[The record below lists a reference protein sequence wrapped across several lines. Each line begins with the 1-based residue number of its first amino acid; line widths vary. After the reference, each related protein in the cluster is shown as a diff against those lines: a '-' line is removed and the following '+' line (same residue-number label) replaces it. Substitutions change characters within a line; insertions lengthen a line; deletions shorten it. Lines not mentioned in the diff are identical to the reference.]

1 MKFIEMTPEQ
11 LLAIFYIF
19 GNVVSMIIM
28 LILYI
33 KNRKNK
39 QTAAFLLMLIILFL
53 IIYFIG
59 DSIWALA
66 YFNIIPGADI
76 VIKFARMI
84 YYSASGAIAC
94 AWLLYVEL
102 LLGSKLVY
110 SKKRRLLYIPVLL
123 STISTI
129 LLCIFLNPAEKSI
142 GGYMTAFGLVFVPFA
157 YIITA
162 GVRLLYKAHEAKDI
176 ITKRKLYTFG
186 TLPILILAISSLQV
200 FIAEIPIFCFGSIIV
215 IITLYIYNQDSLIFT
230 DPLTG
235 VGNRNSL
242 KKYVDDMSK
251 EHIYYILMA
260 DIDSFKKINDTYG
273 HIEGDRALRFT
284 ARILRTSTIHN
295 SYYVARYGG
304 DEFMIIARTENENDI
319 ISTID
324 LINTKM
330 KESKNE
336 LNYEITTSIGY
347 SVLNKGESIEA
358 AVERADNMLYEK
370 KKIVHK

>member
-1 MKFIEMTPEQ
+1 MTKEE
-11 LLAIFYIF
+11 LLALFYII
-19 GNVVSMIIM
+19 GNVVC
-28 LILYI
+28 LFVLLLLFI

-39 QTAAFLLMLIILFL
+39 QTQSQ
-53 IIYFIG
+53 YFNYIVISLAVYLIG
-59 DSIWALA
+59 DALWSPC
-66 YFNIIPGADI
+66 YFKLIPNYDI
-76 VIKFARMI
+76 LIKFARML
-84 YYSASGAIAC
+84 YYTATAF
-94 AWLLYVEL
+94 
-102 LLGSKLVY
+102 LGYFWFVYINITIGSDLVY
-110 SKKRRLLYIPVLL
+110 NNKKRRLLYIPIAIA
-123 STISTI
+123 SIYAI
-129 LLCIFLNPAEKSI
+129 LICLFLDPSI
-142 GGYMTAFGLVFVPFA
+142 KNIYGYLTAFSLCLEPFLFVIF
-157 YIITA
+157 A
-162 GVRLLYKAHEAKDI
+162 GVKVFLKQLKVTDKVLKKRYINIAFWPIVILMVSI
-176 ITKRKLYTFG
+176 IQLFVAE
-186 TLPILILAISSLQV
+186 LPV
-200 FIAEIPIFCFGSIIV
+200 FCFGTTIIV
-215 IITLYIYNQDSLIFT
+215 LALYIYNQDSLIFT

-242 KKYVDDMSK
+242 KKYVDDISK